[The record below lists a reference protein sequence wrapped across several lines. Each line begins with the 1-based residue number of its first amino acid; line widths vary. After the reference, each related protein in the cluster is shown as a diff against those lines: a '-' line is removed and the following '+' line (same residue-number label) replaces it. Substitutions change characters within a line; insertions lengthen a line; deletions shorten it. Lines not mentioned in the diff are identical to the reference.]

1 MVVILQGQSVSAPA
15 TVTKTDWS
23 SRPGDLGAL
32 WIAGG
37 TLSPADF
44 SMSGISMSST
54 SGSDVKLT
62 GKTTL
67 AVEGNTPPDLPI
79 LGRGGA
85 YEITFGLYNK
95 QFGLIGSE
103 PTDGLLKNTLMVGKP
118 MLDPTS

>member
-67 AVEGNTPPDLPI
+67 AVEGNTPPIFLSWEE
-79 LGRGGA
+79 A
-85 YEITFGLYNK
+85 GLMR
-95 QFGLIGSE
+95 
-103 PTDGLLKNTLMVGKP
+103 LLSDCTTNSS
-118 MLDPTS
+118 D